1 MPNRIIDGRDHPI
14 DRNGL
19 YKPVIGILITIM
31 VAFIYYHIGERS
43 FLDQASTLIV
53 AFSFIQATIVVVVFT
68 EDWKWRIVG
77 ILIALGGTG
86 LAYAFL
92 YGNATGHTNINTL
105 YVRSALRSALTVGG
119 TILAIGTW
127 AYLYRRHR
135 HGEKI
140 AEGFIDPRDN
150 YHKGAIE

>member
-1 MPNRIIDGRDHPI
+1 M
-14 DRNGL
+14 
-19 YKPVIGILITIM
+19 
-31 VAFIYYHIGERS
+31 
-43 FLDQASTLIV
+43 
-53 AFSFIQATIVVVVFT
+53 FT

-77 ILIALGGTG
+77 ILLALGGTG

-92 YGNATGHTNINTL
+92 YSNATGHTNINTL
-105 YVRSALRSALTVGG
+105 YVRSTLRSALTVGG